1 MAISDDIQ
9 RYMPSAADRDEPR
22 GTPLAYKE
30 AVLLVNPQE
39 PQFKGEVDD
48 KYEYSMDNKDNAV
61 HGWITGGGG
70 HPSPMGFWVIT
81 PSNEFK
87 SGGPMKRELTSH
99 VGPTSLTVRSKID
112 PAPVLLQR
120 PNQSVSKSMETHLKE
135 TENFDLRC
143 FLGRITSGTT
153 SCSASATA
161 STGRR

>member
-9 RYMPSAADRDEPR
+9 RYMPSIEDRVAPR
-22 GTPLAYKE
+22 CAPLAYKE
-30 AVLLVNPQE
+30 AVLLVDPVE

-48 KYEYSMDNKDNAV
+48 KYQYSLDNKDNAV
-61 HGWITGGGG
+61 HGWISAGRTN
-70 HPSPMGFWVIT
+70 PAMGFWVIT

>member
-9 RYMPSAADRDEPR
+9 RYMPSEADRDAPR
-22 GTPLAYKE
+22 GAPLAYKE
-30 AVLLVNPQE
+30 AVLLVDPVE

-48 KYEYSMDNKDNAV
+48 KYQYSLDNKDNAV

-99 VGPTSLTVRSKID
+99 VVPTSLTARSKDRSSSD
-112 PAPVLLQR
+112 PSSSTPSTSFQI
-120 PNQSVSKSMETHLKE
+120 ETLNLKE
-135 TENFDLRC
+135 TENFN
-143 FLGRITSGTT
+143 
-153 SCSASATA
+153 
-161 STGRR
+161 